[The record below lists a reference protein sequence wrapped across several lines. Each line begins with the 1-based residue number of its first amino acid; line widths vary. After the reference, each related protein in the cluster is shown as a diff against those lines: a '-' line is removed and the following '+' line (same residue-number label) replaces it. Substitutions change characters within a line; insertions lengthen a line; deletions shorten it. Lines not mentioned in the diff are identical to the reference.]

1 MKKRK
6 LLLLLMTLLP
16 ICSFSQATLTITPE
30 QLKTTNL
37 IFLEHKKLFEEVPL
51 LNSKIETLEKINTSW
66 LHTDSIR
73 KANELQYQNRIKN
86 DSIQLAKSQNSNKK
100 TTVITIG
107 SVILNIIL
115 GCLLLKQ
122 NIKIERGQYINTLKE
137 VVTDV

>member
-115 GCLLLKQ
+115 GCLLLK
-122 NIKIERGQYINTLKE
+122 
-137 VVTDV
+137 